1 MPRKRSEAPWLDR
14 RSNGRFYVYWYDA
27 SIRRTRQLSLDT
39 KDPIEAKARFG
50 TFLLEGPGLYETGS
64 EGLTVAVCLD
74 QYLREHANQVADPVR
89 QHNAAKHLSA
99 FFRGVLVKDV
109 DVPKCRAYV
118 AARRAGEVGGGDR
131 RKNRAGTNST
141 IRRELGVLA
150 AAANHAVKWK
160 RMTRAELPVIEN
172 PKVETQ
178 ETAWFTTEELELLLM
193 LAEGHLLRFIRL
205 AYYTGA
211 RRRAVQDLTASQ
223 VDWNAGV
230 IYLHEEGTVVTNK
243 RKARVPL
250 FKSIE
255 DDIRWLIA
263 NGDGDSLFGGRDFY
277 RPFRSLCESAG
288 LADKS
293 HPHILRH
300 TRATHLLQ
308 KGKAPYD
315 VAALLGDTVTT
326 VLRTYGHHSPAH
338 LKLAIGDD

>member
-14 RSNGRFYVYWYDA
+14 RSNGYFYAYWYDA
-27 SIRRTRQLSLDT
+27 AVRRTRQLALDT

-50 TFLLEGPGLYETGS
+50 QFLLEGPALYEAAA

-74 QYLREHANQVADPVR
+74 QYLREHTPHVADPMR
-89 QHNAAKHLSA
+89 QHHAATHLSA
-99 FFRGVLVKDV
+99 FFRGTLVKDV

-118 AARRAGEVGGGDR
+118 AARREGKVGGGQR
-131 RKNRAGTNST
+131 RANRAGSNAT

-160 RMTRAELPVIEN
+160 RMTRAELPVIEM
-172 PKVETQ
+172 PKVETE
-178 ETAWFTTEELELLLM
+178 ETPWYTLQELETLFL
-193 LAEGHLLRFIRL
+193 LAEGHLLRFIRI

-230 IYLHEEGTVVTNK
+230 IYLHDGGVVTAK

-255 DDIRWLIA
+255 EDLRWLVA
-263 NGDGDSLFGGRDFY
+263 NGDGSSLFGGRDFY
-277 RPFRSLCESAG
+277 RPFRSLCETAG

-338 LKLAIGDD
+338 LKLAIGED